1 MSREI
6 SLVRPSDA
14 SRDDGDER
22 RNIFG
27 ADLLRTLIGFAQR
40 RRRLEAALCV
50 FLRALAVIHRNK
62 GAFTAESFFIKFTF
76 PRSLIITAEPG
87 MRWKTNLGL
96 WRIVLLTPTHLER
109 I

>member
-1 MSREI
+1 MSKEI

-14 SRDDGDER
+14 SRDDDGDER

-40 RRRLEAALCV
+40 RSRLEAALCV

-62 GAFTAESFFIKFTF
+62 GAFTAESFFIKF
-76 PRSLIITAEPG
+76 
-87 MRWKTNLGL
+87 
-96 WRIVLLTPTHLER
+96 HLSSVAHHNGGARDEVEN
-109 I
+109 